1 MGVWVAKMFVSSHNP
16 FSRKCRRKSRLYS
29 AKSGSARVGGER
41 SGLAFPR
48 RDLSSRTVV
57 VKSDDTRVHG
67 RAGALPYRI
76 ITWICFSG
84 RNVIDAFGFTVWP
97 GTISNR
103 QQRKT
108 SVSTIPSSI
117 QAKPSP
123 MQDLGPPP
131 NGKKAYFGRVR

>member
-1 MGVWVAKMFVSSHNP
+1 MDIGRGEKARSAEKIVFPGRSVIGN
-16 FSRKCRRKSRLYS
+16 FSGGASTSPRQQGS
-29 AKSGSARVGGER
+29 SAR
-41 SGLAFPR
+41 
-48 RDLSSRTVV
+48 TV
-57 VKSDDTRVHG
+57 
-67 RAGALPYRI
+67 
-76 ITWICFSG
+76 TWIGLSG

-103 QQRKT
+103 QRRKI

-131 NGKKAYFGRVR
+131 NGKKAYFGKVR

>member
-1 MGVWVAKMFVSSHNP
+1 TPRPDTHPGFSLGSRFVMGNFREAQAPPLRHQGS
-16 FSRKCRRKSRLYS
+16 
-29 AKSGSARVGGER
+29 SAR
-41 SGLAFPR
+41 
-48 RDLSSRTVV
+48 
-57 VKSDDTRVHG
+57 RV
-67 RAGALPYRI
+67 
-76 ITWICFSG
+76 TWIGLSG
-84 RNVIDAFGFTVWP
+84 RNVIDAFGFTIWP

-103 QQRKT
+103 QRRKI